1 MQSTE
6 TTSSAGAVAPR
17 PPMHPLVKV
26 AAVSVIAASAVGI
39 WAMTARTHS
48 NADAA
53 NAPANTL
60 AAVSAAAT
68 DTAAP
73 VPAAAPAPEPTPA
86 EATHAKTV
94 AHNTSASHSKS
105 AVARETPAPYQ
116 APGQTSGAQAPVQVA
131 AATPAPPPPAIDPTH
146 GHIESVYTTE
156 KKGESKGVGAVAGGA
171 VGGLVGNSF
180 GRGNGRTAATLLGVV
195 GGALAGNE
203 IEKHARTVKT
213 WHVVV
218 KLDDG
223 STRTLN
229 QDSAPGWRQG
239 EEVRLVD
246 GRLTRLDGS
255 VPAAPKPVG
264 NNSNSESSY

>member
-6 TTSSAGAVAPR
+6 STSSAGAVAPR
-17 PPMHPLVKV
+17 APIHPLVKV

-48 NADAA
+48 NVDAASAPSSTLVATPAADALTPA
-53 NAPANTL
+53 PTNTAPAVET
-60 AAVSAAAT
+60 
-68 DTAAP
+68 P
-73 VPAAAPAPEPTPA
+73 AAPAKTS
-86 EATHAKTV
+86 THGSAITHPKTT
-94 AHNTSASHSKS
+94 A
-105 AVARETPAPYQ
+105 AREAPAPYQ
-116 APGQTSGAQAPVQVA
+116 APAAQAPVQVA

-146 GHIESVYTTE
+146 GYIESVYMTE

-180 GRGNGRTAATLLGVV
+180 GRGNGRTAATVLGVV

-239 EEVRLVD
+239 EEVRLAD

-264 NNSNSESSY
+264 NNGNSESSY

>member
-6 TTSSAGAVAPR
+6 TTSSAVAPR
-17 PPMHPLVKV
+17 PPIHPLVKV

-60 AAVSAAAT
+60 AAVPAAAT

-73 VPAAAPAPEPTPA
+73 AVAPAPEPTPA
-86 EATHAKTV
+86 AVAPAKT
-94 AHNTSASHSKS
+94 ATHNTSAAHSKNT
-105 AVARETPAPYQ
+105 AARETPAPYQ
-116 APGQTSGAQAPVQVA
+116 TPGQTSAAPVQVT